1 MPPGPAFGW
10 LCVLHSVTDIAVRAA
25 QIRASQ
31 VLPARVSPEFSLRK
45 SKLEKHQSTSQ
56 IAGGAQADHDPPK
69 PRTNHAFYT
78 NPPINNTYLS
88 HPKER
93 QEELTPLRPQFEED
107 IPSEQFSPPTYIP
120 LSTEPILEPQVPDD
134 PSLAVSYIPL
144 ETKNPLNFASS
155 SQVTFD
161 PGSPSVPTEI
171 ESLRREIESFVPL
184 DSEHPEQALSAPID
198 SPPIPSRNLQS
209 SKVPSSRL
217 GRLFHYG
224 GLAASLSYGAASEL
238 LRRSTT
244 SHADNIQ
251 PVMMTEANITRLVSK
266 LSQMRGAALKLGQF
280 MSIQDTHLLP
290 PEVDK
295 IFRRVQ
301 DSAHYMPD
309 WQMQQVLCTSLGESW
324 ADNFTSF
331 DRIPFAAASIG
342 QVHHAML
349 VPSQSPSGDNG
360 QRVAVK
366 IQFPNIANSITSDLG
381 YVKMVLTAGSLLPRG
396 LFLDRTIQ
404 VMKDE
409 LADECDYLQEASFL
423 ERYRRPECL
432 GADTRFKVPWV
443 WPGSTDRVLVMEHV
457 EGISIGDVV
466 IGALPQEER
475 NEIASRIIE
484 LCLRELFQFR
494 LMQTDPNFTNFLWD
508 SREQRLSL
516 VDFGATREY
525 TKEFM
530 DGWLRLLQA
539 AASEDR
545 IACAEWSQK
554 LGYLTGEENEVMLN
568 AHIDSM
574 VLLATPFKPTTTQ
587 PFAFGSG
594 TPWADITAQIRDI
607 IPVMLKHRLTPPPRE
622 TYSLNRKL
630 SGAFLLA
637 SRLRAVVDTKKLW
650 DQVTDSYK
658 FG

>member
-1 MPPGPAFGW
+1 
-10 LCVLHSVTDIAVRAA
+10 
-25 QIRASQ
+25 
-31 VLPARVSPEFSLRK
+31 
-45 SKLEKHQSTSQ
+45 
-56 IAGGAQADHDPPK
+56 
-69 PRTNHAFYT
+69 
-78 NPPINNTYLS
+78 
-88 HPKER
+88 
-93 QEELTPLRPQFEED
+93 
-107 IPSEQFSPPTYIP
+107 
-120 LSTEPILEPQVPDD
+120 
-134 PSLAVSYIPL
+134 
-144 ETKNPLNFASS
+144 
-155 SQVTFD
+155 
-161 PGSPSVPTEI
+161 
-171 ESLRREIESFVPL
+171 
-184 DSEHPEQALSAPID
+184 
-198 SPPIPSRNLQS
+198 
-209 SKVPSSRL
+209 
-217 GRLFHYG
+217 
-224 GLAASLSYGAASEL
+224 
-238 LRRSTT
+238 
-244 SHADNIQ
+244 
-251 PVMMTEANITRLVSK
+251 
-266 LSQMRGAALKLGQF
+266 
-280 MSIQDTHLLP
+280 
-290 PEVDK
+290 
-295 IFRRVQ
+295 
-301 DSAHYMPD
+301 
-309 WQMQQVLCTSLGESW
+309 MQQMLCTSLGESW

-342 QVHHAML
+342 QVHHAVL
-349 VPSQSPSGDNG
+349 ARSQSPSGDDG

-366 IQFPNIANSITSDLG
+366 IQFPNIANSIVSDLG

-409 LADECDYLQEASFL
+409 LADECDYSREASFL
-423 ERYRRPECL
+423 ERYGRSDCL
-432 GADTRFKVPWV
+432 GADARFKVPWV
-443 WPGSTDRVLVMEHV
+443 WPGSTERVLVMEHV
-457 EGISIGDVV
+457 EGVGIGDAV

-508 SREQRLSL
+508 SKAQQLSL

-530 DGWLRLLQA
+530 DSWLRLLQA

-574 VLLATPFKPTTTQ
+574 VLLATPFKPTTAQ
-587 PFAFGSG
+587 PFAFGPE
-594 TPWADITAQIRDI
+594 TPWADITAQIRAI

-650 DQVTDSYK
+650 DQVTDPYK

>member
-31 VLPARVSPEFSLRK
+31 VLPARPVVSSEFSLRK
-45 SKLEKHQSTSQ
+45 SKAEEHNLTAQFP
-56 IAGGAQADHDPPK
+56 GDAQATHDTPK
-69 PRTNHAFYT
+69 SRTNHALST
-78 NPPINNTYLS
+78 SPPVNTYLS
-88 HPKER
+88 QHL
-93 QEELTPLRPQFEED
+93 EEQQGEPTLLPPQFGENLA
-107 IPSEQFSPPTYIP
+107 SEPFSKATYAP
-120 LSTEPILEPQVPDD
+120 LSTEPVLETPLPDD
-134 PSLAVSYIPL
+134 HSLAVSHTPL
-144 ETKNPLNFASS
+144 AEESSLRNASS
-155 SQVTFD
+155 SKVTLD
-161 PGSPSVPTEI
+161 SASPSVPTGI
-171 ESLRREIESFVPL
+171 EDQVREIDL
-184 DSEHPEQALSAPID
+184 EHPEQVLSVPID
-198 SPPIPSRNLQS
+198 SLPIVSRNLQS
-209 SKVPSSRL
+209 SKVPSSKL

-244 SHADNIQ
+244 SHADNTQ
-251 PVMMTEANITRLVSK
+251 PLMMTEANITRLVSK

-309 WQMQQVLCTSLGESW
+309 WQMQQVLRTSLGESW
-324 ADNFTSF
+324 ADNFASF

-342 QVHHAML
+342 QVHHAVL
-349 VPSQSPSGDNG
+349 APSQSPSGQDG
-360 QRVAVK
+360 QHVAAK
-366 IQFPNIANSITSDLG
+366 IQFPNIANSIASDLG
-381 YVKMVLTAGSLLPRG
+381 YVKMLLTAGSLLPRG

-409 LADECDYLQEASFL
+409 LADECDYAREASFL
-423 ERYRRPECL
+423 ERYGRPDCL
-432 GADTRFKVPWV
+432 GADARFKVPWV
-443 WPGSTDRVLVMEHV
+443 WPGSTERVLVMEHV
-457 EGISIGDVV
+457 EGVSIGDAA
-466 IGALPQEER
+466 IGALPQGER

-494 LMQTDPNFTNFLWD
+494 LMQTDPNFTNFLWN
-508 SREQRLSL
+508 SRTQQLSL

-530 DGWLRLLQA
+530 DSWLLLLQA

-545 IACAEWSQK
+545 TACAEWSQK

-574 VLLATPFKPTTTQ
+574 VLLATPFKATTTQ
-587 PFAFGSG
+587 PFAFGPG
-594 TPWADITAQIRDI
+594 TPWADITARIRDT
-607 IPVMLKHRLTPPPRE
+607 IPVMLKYRLTPPPRE

-650 DQVTDSYK
+650 DQVTNSYK